1 MSSLIFKVGEK
12 DKIKEMINTEAIST
26 ISNIILVLVLVI
38 ITGWYARQVRKQTK
52 FMEIDRMR
60 NRILE
65 VVRYV
70 LNPFVASLDYE
81 LQAIK
86 KGESFRHSTRTGFGQ
101 EFSKFFNYE
110 KDYSYAFRD
119 ILTFRDV
126 SFFHKLKGE
135 LLSND
140 ELSNKLNELYSKI
153 VEEITNEFRI
163 DKFEEHLKGMLNEFN
178 LSNPDKTETDARALN
193 RFEEL
198 CRDYIICKCNSHE
211 VYKAETE
218 LIADFMKKNKGEL
231 LKYRDLPRI
240 DKLCKEIEE
249 ALKKFE
255 ESDRK
260 LLERFQKRINK
271 YRDEYR
277 LNQKELNPFIL
288 HD

>member
-1 MSSLIFKVGEK
+1 MDIT
-12 DKIKEMINTEAIST
+12 KISYINGYLNWDAIST
-26 ISNIILVLVLVI
+26 ISNIILVAALLF
-38 ITGWYARQVRKQTK
+38 ITWLYARQVRKQTK
-52 FMEIDRMR
+52 FMELDRMR

-65 VVRYV
+65 VVQYV
-70 LNPFVASLDYE
+70 LNPLIASLYSE
-81 LQAIK
+81 LETIK
-86 KGESFRHSTRTGFGQ
+86 EGESFCYSTQTGFGQ

-126 SFFHKLKGE
+126 SFFHKLRGE

-140 ELSNKLNELYSKI
+140 ELSNKLNELYLKI

-163 DKFEEHLKGMLNEFN
+163 DKFKERLKCMLNEFN
-178 LSNPDKTETDARALN
+178 QSNPDKIETDVRALN

-198 CRDYIICKCNSHE
+198 CRDYIICKCNSHD

-218 LIADFMKKNKGEL
+218 LIANFMKKNKGEL
-231 LKYRDLPRI
+231 LKYRDLSRI

-277 LNQKELNPFIL
+277 LNRKEISPFIR

>member
-1 MSSLIFKVGEK
+1 MDIT
-12 DKIKEMINTEAIST
+12 KISYINGYLNWDAIST
-26 ISNIILVLVLVI
+26 ISNIILVAALLF
-38 ITGWYARQVRKQTK
+38 ITWLYARQVRKQTK
-52 FMEIDRMR
+52 FMELDRMR

-65 VVRYV
+65 VVQYV
-70 LNPFVASLDYE
+70 LNPLIASLYSE
-81 LQAIK
+81 LETIK
-86 KGESFRHSTRTGFGQ
+86 EGESFCYSTQTGFGQ

-126 SFFHKLKGE
+126 SFFHKLRGE

-140 ELSNKLNELYSKI
+140 ELSNKLNELYLKI

-163 DKFEEHLKGMLNEFN
+163 DKFKERLKCMLNEFN
-178 LSNPDKTETDARALN
+178 QSNPDKIETDVRALN

-198 CRDYIICKCNSHE
+198 CRDYIICKCNSHD

-218 LIADFMKKNKGEL
+218 LIANFMKKNKGEL
-231 LKYRDLPRI
+231 LKYRDLSRI

-260 LLERFQKRINK
+260 LHERFHKRINK

-277 LNQKELNPFIL
+277 LNRKEISPFIR

>member
-1 MSSLIFKVGEK
+1 MDIT
-12 DKIKEMINTEAIST
+12 KISYINGYLNWDAIST
-26 ISNIILVLVLVI
+26 ISNIILVAALVF
-38 ITGWYARQVRKQTK
+38 ITWLYARQVRKQTK
-52 FMEIDRMR
+52 FMELDRMR
-60 NRILE
+60 NKILE
-65 VVRYV
+65 GVQYV
-70 LNPFVASLDYE
+70 LNPFIASLYSE
-81 LQAIK
+81 LETIK
-86 KGESFRHSTRTGFGQ
+86 EGESFCYSTQTGFGQ

-126 SFFHKLKGE
+126 SFFHKLRGE

-163 DKFEEHLKGMLNEFN
+163 DKFKERLKGMLNEFN
-178 LSNPDKTETDARALN
+178 LSNPDKIETDARALN

-198 CRDYIICKCNSHE
+198 CRDYIICKCNSHD

-218 LIADFMKKNKGEL
+218 LIANFMKKNKGEL
-231 LKYRDLPRI
+231 LKYRDLPGI
-240 DKLCKEIEE
+240 DKLCKEIVETS
-249 ALKKFE
+249 KKFE

-277 LNQKELNPFIL
+277 LNRKEISPFIW

>member
-1 MSSLIFKVGEK
+1 MDIT
-12 DKIKEMINTEAIST
+12 KISYINGYLNWDAIST
-26 ISNIILVLVLVI
+26 ISNIILVAALVF
-38 ITGWYARQVRKQTK
+38 ITWLYARQVRKQTK
-52 FMEIDRMR
+52 FMELDRMR
-60 NRILE
+60 NKILE
-65 VVRYV
+65 GVQYV
-70 LNPFVASLDYE
+70 LNPIIASLYSE
-81 LQAIK
+81 LETIK
-86 KGESFRHSTRTGFGQ
+86 EGESFCYSTQTGFGQ

-126 SFFHKLKGE
+126 SFFHKLRGE

-153 VEEITNEFRI
+153 VGEITNEFGI
-163 DKFEEHLKGMLNEFN
+163 NKFKERLKGMLNEFN
-178 LSNPDKTETDARALN
+178 LSNPDKIETDARALN

-198 CRDYIICKCNSHE
+198 CRDYIICKCNPHD

-218 LIADFMKKNKGEL
+218 LIANFMKKNKGEL
-231 LKYRDLPRI
+231 LKYRDLSRI
-240 DKLCKEIEE
+240 VKLCKEIEE

-277 LNQKELNPFIL
+277 LNRKEISPFIR

>member
-1 MSSLIFKVGEK
+1 MDIT
-12 DKIKEMINTEAIST
+12 KISYINGYLNWDAIST
-26 ISNIILVLVLVI
+26 ISNIILVAALVF
-38 ITGWYARQVRKQTK
+38 ITWLYARQVSKQTK
-52 FMEIDRMR
+52 FMELDRMR
-60 NRILE
+60 NKILE
-65 VVRYV
+65 VVQYV
-70 LNPFVASLDYE
+70 LNPLIASLYSE
-81 LQAIK
+81 LETIK
-86 KGESFRHSTRTGFGQ
+86 EGESFCYSTQTDFGQ

-126 SFFHKLKGE
+126 SFFHKLRGE

-140 ELSNKLNELYSKI
+140 ELSNKLNELYLKI

-163 DKFEEHLKGMLNEFN
+163 DKFKERLKGMLNEFN
-178 LSNPDKTETDARALN
+178 QSNPDKIETDARALN

-198 CRDYIICKCNSHE
+198 CIDYIICKCNSHD

-218 LIADFMKKNKGEL
+218 LIANFMKKNKGEL
-231 LKYRDLPRI
+231 LKYRDLSRI

-277 LNQKELNPFIL
+277 LNRKEISPFIR

>member
-1 MSSLIFKVGEK
+1 MDIT
-12 DKIKEMINTEAIST
+12 KISYINGYLNWDAIST
-26 ISNIILVLVLVI
+26 ISNIILVAALVF
-38 ITGWYARQVRKQTK
+38 ITWLYARQVRKQTK
-52 FMEIDRMR
+52 FMELDRMR

-65 VVRYV
+65 VVQYV
-70 LNPFVASLDYE
+70 LNPLIASLYSE
-81 LQAIK
+81 LETIK
-86 KGESFRHSTRTGFGQ
+86 EGESFCYSTQTGFGQ

-126 SFFHKLKGE
+126 SFFHKLRGE

-140 ELSNKLNELYSKI
+140 ELSNKLNELYLKI

-163 DKFEEHLKGMLNEFN
+163 DKFKERLKCMLNEFN
-178 LSNPDKTETDARALN
+178 QSNPDKIETDARALN

-198 CRDYIICKCNSHE
+198 CRDYIICKCNPHD

-218 LIADFMKKNKGEL
+218 LIANFMKKNKGEL
-231 LKYRDLPRI
+231 LKYRDLSRI

-277 LNQKELNPFIL
+277 LNRKEISPFIR

>member
-1 MSSLIFKVGEK
+1 MDIT
-12 DKIKEMINTEAIST
+12 KISYINGYLNWDAIST
-26 ISNIILVLVLVI
+26 ISNIILVAALVF
-38 ITGWYARQVRKQTK
+38 ITWLYARQVRKQTK
-52 FMEIDRMR
+52 FMELDRMR
-60 NRILE
+60 NKILE
-65 VVRYV
+65 GVQYV
-70 LNPFVASLDYE
+70 LNPIIASLYSE
-81 LQAIK
+81 LETIK
-86 KGESFRHSTRTGFGQ
+86 EGESFCYSTQTGFGQ

-126 SFFHKLKGE
+126 SFFHKLRGE

-163 DKFEEHLKGMLNEFN
+163 DKFKERLKGMLNEFN
-178 LSNPDKTETDARALN
+178 LSNPDKIETDARALN

-198 CRDYIICKCNSHE
+198 CRDYIICKCNSQD

-218 LIADFMKKNKGEL
+218 LIANFMKKNKGEL

-249 ALKKFE
+249 TLKKFE

-277 LNQKELNPFIL
+277 LNRKEISPFIR